1 MSVTSHL
8 EKAEEAIRQA
18 LINALAEGEDAYLNE
33 LFENYNSVRDLRK
46 KVSNTIRF
54 SDQTNQFYDNLND
67 NITFNLTDPEMSG
80 GTYPTTTKVG
90 KDLDIM
96 DNNLHAYDFSS
107 LGNINIGNSFS
118 DDVITFGD
126 YKTSKDE
133 D

>member
-1 MSVTSHL
+1 MSVRSHL

-18 LINALAEGEDAYLNE
+18 LINALAEGDDAYLDE
-33 LFENYNSVRDLRK
+33 IFENYTSVRNLRK

-67 NITFNLTDPEMSG
+67 DISFNLTDPDLTES
-80 GTYPTTTKVG
+80 TYNVKVG

-96 DNNLHAYDFSS
+96 DTSLPAYDFSN
-107 LGNINIGNSFS
+107 LGNISINTNS
-118 DDVITFGD
+118 DDVISFGD
-126 YKTSKDE
+126 YKASKE